1 MKRHNQMLYRAA
13 RSILK
18 NEAEAEDAVQEAYM
32 QAYKAMGDFRGDAK
46 VSTWLVRIV
55 VNESITRL
63 HKQTRRA
70 EVIRL
75 DGEDV
80 QQDQHSSEDSMNESA
95 PEHPERAAQRAE
107 ARRLLEAKIDQLP
120 DAFRTVFVLR
130 AVEEMTVEEAAVA
143 LGIPE
148 ATVRTRFF
156 RARGCCA
163 NRCRARS
170 TSRTATPLPS
180 PARAATASSPTSWRG
195 SRSRKPETAAAITRP
210 TYFNWRNT
218 MNPSKTA
225 VALAASL
232 FLVTAYAQNQ
242 GRTVRSADRRD
253 RGHGQRRS
261 TSTRA
266 SSPSPAPRTRRS
278 RSSPSS

>member
-1 MKRHNQMLYRAA
+1 MRPAAVPAVDDKTPDSELVRRVAIHHHEAFRVLMKRHNQMLYRAA

-46 VSTWLVRIV
+46 LSTWLVRIV

-63 HKQTRRA
+63 NKHTRRA
-70 EVIRL
+70 EIIRL
-75 DGEDV
+75 DGEEP

-156 RARGCCA
+156 RAKALLRESLSREIDIAHGDAFAFAGARCDRITA
-163 NRCRARS
+163 NVMARLAES
-170 TSRTATPLPS
+170 
-180 PARAATASSPTSWRG
+180 
-195 SRSRKPETAAAITRP
+195 E
-210 TYFNWRNT
+210 
-218 MNPSKTA
+218 KTD
-225 VALAASL
+225 
-232 FLVTAYAQNQ
+232 T
-242 GRTVRSADRRD
+242 
-253 RGHGQRRS
+253 
-261 TSTRA
+261 
-266 SSPSPAPRTRRS
+266 
-278 RSSPSS
+278 